1 MDVLKVQLDRIRQ
14 QLAGL
19 SATQRMLAATLVAIM
34 SFTLYY
40 AVHFASTPDMSPVLD
55 QSLSDNDVAKIDQDL
70 QSHGIPYSVSGGR
83 VLVPTDRK
91 MEAVAELMYARVLPH
106 DNESA
111 FEELN
116 KELNTFSPPSER
128 DDMRV
133 EVTQREVAEIIR
145 QWPDVGDATVL
156 INAKDKERIEGSI
169 PPSAT
174 VSITMRD
181 GSSVSKKL
189 VIAAAD
195 SVVGAVSGLTRGQV
209 SVIID
214 GVSHRLPDTTDSA
227 AGADDDNMSLQQQNE
242 ARLEDK
248 VRELFAADIPG
259 LCVTVNCDVDNSS
272 TSEDSQVY
280 DSKATLVKEVES
292 EDHTTDVTGSAAG
305 GGEAGAGANTSAS
318 INSGG
323 GGGGGATVSSSEDT
337 TSKSQ
342 VFPGGTKK
350 HIETPAGKAKV
361 LSATVRVPRSHI
373 VSILKTSNS
382 AAEPDAAAI
391 EAAVPIELA
400 KIRNEVKNCVGL
412 DSDNALSV
420 EIYADPSQSA
430 MAAMAV
436 AAAPSSSNTSI
447 AGVSRYAKEIA
458 IGVLAVVSL
467 FMMSNM
473 VKKATPAPV
482 VVAPPV
488 EEETP
493 ILSGA
498 EALAGEASFT
508 NATLDGMELDEDA
521 VRNQQMLDQVT
532 TMVKE
537 NPDGAAAL
545 VKRWLNRT

>member
-1 MDVLKVQLDRIRQ
+1 MDVIKVQLDRIKQ

-19 SATQRMLAATLVAIM
+19 SATQRMLAGTLVAIM

-40 AVHFASTPDMSPVLD
+40 AAHFASSPDMSPVLD
-55 QSLSDNDVAKIDQDL
+55 QTLSENDIGRIEQEL
-70 QSHGIPYSVSGGR
+70 QSRGFPYSVSGGR

-91 MEAVAELMYARVLPH
+91 MEAVAGLMYARVLPH
-106 DNESA
+106 NNESA
-111 FEELN
+111 FEDLN
-116 KELNTFSPPSER
+116 KELNPFSSTTER
-128 DDMRV
+128 EDMRV
-133 EVTQREVAEIIR
+133 EATQREVAEIIR
-145 QWPDVGDATVL
+145 QWPDVADSTVL

-174 VSITMRD
+174 VNITMRD
-181 GSSVSKKL
+181 GATVSKKL

-214 GVSHRLPDTTDSA
+214 GNSHRLPDADNSA
-227 AGADDDNMSLQQQNE
+227 VGDDDYMSLQQQNE
-242 ARLEDK
+242 ARWEDK
-248 VRELFAADIPG
+248 LRGLFPDIPG
-259 LCVTVNCDVDNSS
+259 LCVTVNCDVANSN
-272 TSEDSQVY
+272 TSEDQTVY
-280 DSKATLVKEVES
+280 DPSKSMSKES
-292 EDHTTDVTGSAAG
+292 ESTESTTSTTGAAAG

-318 INSGG
+318 INSGSG
-323 GGGGGATVSSSEDT
+323 GGGGTISSSDDT

-342 VFPGGTKK
+342 IFAGGTKT

-373 VSILKTSNS
+373 VNILKTSNS
-382 AAEPDAAAI
+382 ATEPDEAAI
-391 EAAVPIELA
+391 EAAAPVELA
-400 KIRNEVKNCVGL
+400 MIRDGVKHCVGL
-412 DSDNALSV
+412 DSDSALSV
-420 EIYADPSQSA
+420 EMYADPTQSA
-430 MAAMAV
+430 VMAMAV
-436 AAAPSSSNTSI
+436 APSSSS
-447 AGVSRYAKEIA
+447 AGITGVGHYAKEIA
-458 IGVLAVVSL
+458 VGVLAVVSL

-482 VVAPPV
+482 AVAAPV
-488 EEETP
+488 EEEP
-493 ILSGA
+493 NILGGA

-508 NATLDGMELDEDA
+508 SATLDGMELDEDA

>member
-1 MDVLKVQLDRIRQ
+1 MDVLKVQLERIRQ

-55 QSLSDNDVAKIDQDL
+55 QSLGDADIAKIVQDL

-91 MEAVAELMYARVLPH
+91 MEAVAELMYATVLPH
-106 DNESA
+106 DSESA

-116 KELNTFSPPSER
+116 KELNPFSPPSER

-133 EVTQREVAEIIR
+133 EVTQREVAQIIR
-145 QWPDVGDATVL
+145 QWPDVADATVL

-181 GSSVSKKL
+181 GSTVSKKL
-189 VIAAAD
+189 VMAAAD

-214 GVSHRLPDTTDSA
+214 GVSHRLPDADNST
-227 AGADDDNMSLQQQNE
+227 AGGDDDYMSLQQQNE
-242 ARLEDK
+242 ARWEDK

-280 DSKATLVKEVES
+280 DGKATLVKEVES

-318 INSGG
+318 INGG
-323 GGGGGATVSSSEDT
+323 GGGGGTTVSSSEDT

-361 LSATVRVPRSHI
+361 LSATVRVPRSHMI
-373 VSILKTSNS
+373 AVFKTSS
-382 AAEPDAAAI
+382 PTVDPDEAAI
-391 EAAVPIELA
+391 QATATAELL
-400 KIRNEVKNCVGL
+400 KIRGDVKNCLGL
-412 DSDNALSV
+412 DSDSALSV
-420 EIYADPSQSA
+420 EMYADPSQSA
-430 MAAMAV
+430 MSAMAV
-436 AAAPSSSNTSI
+436 AAAPSSSATSI

-482 VVAPPV
+482 IVPPPV

-493 ILSGA
+493 ILGGA

-508 NATLDGMELDEDA
+508 NTTLDGMELDEDA